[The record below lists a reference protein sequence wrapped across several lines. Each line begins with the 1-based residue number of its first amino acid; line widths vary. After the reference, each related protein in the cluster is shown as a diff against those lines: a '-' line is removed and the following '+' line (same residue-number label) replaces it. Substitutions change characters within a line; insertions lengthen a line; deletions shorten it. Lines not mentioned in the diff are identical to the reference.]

1 MLTRLPTSSLV
12 EAVTFHSQGEANR
25 TLPTTNVIIVVA
37 LATPA
42 MSAIRNKETPFLNA
56 NIVRDTVTP
65 WIYVTPNLDIHLA
78 TQNTRANLAFPTRL
92 ELSEVAPLVVPLS
105 TTLQEKE
112 IEPYM
117 EKNIRMGQLQY
128 PVPTSHRPNSNN

>member
-1 MLTRLPTSSLV
+1 MLTLLPTSSIV
-12 EAVTFHSQGEANR
+12 EVAAFHSQGEANR
-25 TLPTTNVIIVVA
+25 TFSIANMTTVVA

-65 WIYVTPNLDIHLA
+65 WIYVTPDLDIHLA
-78 TQNTRANLAFPTRL
+78 TQNTRADLTFPTRL

-105 TTLQEKE
+105 TILQEKE
-112 IEPYM
+112 TEPYM
-117 EKNIRMGQLQY
+117 EKKIRMGQLQY
-128 PVPTSHRPNSNN
+128 PIPTSHRPNSNN

>member
-1 MLTRLPTSSLV
+1 MLTCLPTSSLV
-12 EAVTFHSQGEANR
+12 EAVASHSQGEANR
-25 TLPTTNVIIVVA
+25 TLPTANVTTVVA

-42 MSAIRNKETPFLNA
+42 MLAIRNKETPFLNA

-65 WIYVTPNLDIHLA
+65 WIYVTPDLDIHLA
-78 TQNTRANLAFPTRL
+78 TQNTWANLAFPTRL